1 MTGGGGRGCAPPPAL
16 HGLQLGFAVVHTCRR
31 AACPGR
37 VSPTTDEHKDC
48 SRLRAG
54 IAVRSLVWAEPPL
67 TRGAGSHGGRGPG
80 AASACSKHHRKLAPE
95 WRAPSKET
103 QVFKAPFPVAGG
115 CSAGECVASRS
126 LLHFG
131 EARGPCFK
139 PASSLS
145 AATSRGLQ
153 PSPPPVTPSP
163 ADPSAAGRLEAP
175 CRALGQP
182 ATRELALPEPAPC
195 PPMSPASPRVPC
207 IPCVPRVC
215 PVSPCVPRG
224 PKVRVAS

>member
-1 MTGGGGRGCAPPPAL
+1 MT
-16 HGLQLGFAVVHTCRR
+16 QF
-31 AACPGR
+31 
-37 VSPTTDEHKDC
+37 
-48 SRLRAG
+48 
-54 IAVRSLVWAEPPL
+54 L
-67 TRGAGSHGGRGPG
+67 TGAGGPG

-103 QVFKAPFPVAGG
+103 RVFKAPFPVAGG
-115 CSAGECVASRS
+115 CSAGACVASRS
-126 LLHFG
+126 RLHFG

-139 PASSLS
+139 LALSLS

-195 PPMSPASPRVPC
+195 PPHPPVSPASPVSPVSAPC
-207 IPCVPRVC
+207 P
-215 PVSPCVPRG
+215 PVSPVG
-224 PKVRVAS
+224 PKSESPPNEQR